1 MTVHSS
7 SGGGK
12 GLNIALWIAQALL
25 AVGFGMAGWMKVTAP
40 MPELVEKMG
49 WPGAL
54 PEPLVRFIGAAE
66 LAGAVGIVLPAA
78 TRILPFLTPV
88 AGAGL
93 VLVMVLALLFHLSRG
108 ELGAVP
114 FNVILGGLA
123 AFVAWGRFKKARI
136 LPRA

>member
-1 MTVHSS
+1 MTATSS
-7 SGGGK
+7 ASGGK
-12 GLNIALWIAQALL
+12 GLTIALWIAQVLL
-25 AVGFGMAGWMKVTAP
+25 AVGFGMAGWMKIMSP

-66 LAGAVGIVLPAA
+66 LSGAVGVVLPAA

-88 AGAGL
+88 AAAGL

-114 FNVILGGLA
+114 INVILGGLA
-123 AFVAWGRFKKARI
+123 AFVAWGRLRKARI
-136 LPRA
+136 EPRS